1 MRNVFIECLESENL
15 FCFLHVSANLDSER
29 AAFLTDSAGYTFS
42 GVAIVFPD
50 VFVGFVVFSGKSE
63 LQTEDSFGLVH
74 VSANLDSER
83 AAFFT
88 DSAGYAFSRMMFE
101 KFIVFPHR
109 LRYFVV
115 SSGQCEIQELRD
127 GGYVDFLRA
136 GSAV

>member
-15 FCFLHVSANLDSER
+15 FCFL
-29 AAFLTDSAGYTFS
+29 
-42 GVAIVFPD
+42 
-50 VFVGFVVFSGKSE
+50 
-63 LQTEDSFGLVH
+63 H

-115 SSGQCEIQELRD
+115 FADKSEIQELRD
-127 GGYVDFLRA
+127 AGDVDLFRA
-136 GSAV
+136 GAAVRAVHAMSFPADFRE